1 MKKILFLTLLK
12 QTKIMIWI
20 IVIGIIVFV
29 VVKFLLDW
37 NRQSSKLA
45 TQGGVKTKYSKLIEL
60 LQSNSSPKIFQ
71 SDLDTYLFGW
81 VTPNADNRF
90 RIMQTFEFVTIKW
103 QFKGRIAMENKIV
116 ELSKEWKFPENANQ
130 QEMGEK
136 VLTEMTEIFNN
147 SEFGK
152 Y

>member
-1 MKKILFLTLLK
+1 
-12 QTKIMIWI
+12 MIWI
-20 IVIGIIVFV
+20 IVIAVIIFIGA
-29 VVKFLLDW
+29 KFFIDW
-37 NRQSSKLA
+37 DKQSSKLV
-45 TQGGVKTKYSKLIEL
+45 TEGGVKTKYSKLIEL

-71 SDLDTYLFGW
+71 SDHDTYLFGW

-90 RIMQTFEFVTIKW
+90 RIMQTFGFVTIKW
-103 QFKGRIAMENKIV
+103 QFKGRIAFENKTID
-116 ELSKEWKFPENANQ
+116 LSKEWKFPEDANQ

-136 VLTEMTEIFNN
+136 VLIEMTEIFNN

>member
-1 MKKILFLTLLK
+1 
-12 QTKIMIWI
+12 MIWI
-20 IVIGIIVFV
+20 IVIGVIAFIVI
-29 VVKFLLDW
+29 KFFLDW
-37 NRQSSKLA
+37 NKQSSKLA
-45 TQGGVKTKYSKLIEL
+45 TEGGVKTKYSKLIEL

-90 RIMQTFEFVTIKW
+90 RIMQTFGFVTIKW
-103 QFKGRIAMENKIV
+103 QFKGRIAMENKIA

>member
-1 MKKILFLTLLK
+1 
-12 QTKIMIWI
+12 MIWTI
-20 IVIGIIVFV
+20 ILLVIAFIIA
-29 VVKFLLDW
+29 KFFIDW
-37 NRQSSKLA
+37 KKQSAKLVSE
-45 TQGGVKTKYSKLIEL
+45 GGLRTKYSELIKL
-60 LQSNSSPKIFQ
+60 LQSDSNPQIFQ

-90 RIMQTFEFVTIKW
+90 RIMQTFGFVTIKW
-103 QFKGRIAMENKIV
+103 QFKGRIAFENKVID
-116 ELSKEWKFPENANQ
+116 LSKEWKFPETANQ

-147 SEFGK
+147 SELGK